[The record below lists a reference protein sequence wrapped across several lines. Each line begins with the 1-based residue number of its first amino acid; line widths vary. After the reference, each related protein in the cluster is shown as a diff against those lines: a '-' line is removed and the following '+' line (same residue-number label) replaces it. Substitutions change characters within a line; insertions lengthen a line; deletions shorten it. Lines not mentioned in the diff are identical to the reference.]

1 MSVINSHVFSLSS
14 QQTFNTNIALK
25 HLLQSLLSFI
35 GSHADYIA
43 KLTGTY
49 ADLKTRVVNILVP
62 LTIDACTEYLHD
74 SAVRALEK
82 ILGEADSD
90 DHLKTVYAVVLGHVF
105 TLINNYT
112 INNYTDP
119 KNPNRPW

>member
-1 MSVINSHVFSLSS
+1 M
-14 QQTFNTNIALK
+14 
-25 HLLQSLLSFI
+25 QSLVTFI
-35 GSHADYIA
+35 GSHADHISKYS
-43 KLTGTY
+43 GGSS
-49 ADLKTRVVNILVP
+49 DVKTRVINILVP

-74 SAVRALEK
+74 TAVRALEK
-82 ILGEADSD
+82 ILGDADSEE
-90 DHLKTVYAVVLGHVF
+90 HQKTVYAVVLGHVF